1 MKILSIGNS
10 FSQDAHRYL
19 SRLAKA
25 EGVKIETTNL
35 YIGGCTLERHHANME
50 SGEAAYTMDL
60 DGETTVQPSS
70 LAEAL
75 SAGDWDVIT
84 LQQASHKS
92 GLPESYFPYLAEL
105 AAYVRA
111 ACPRARL
118 LLHETWAYEEGSARL
133 SELGLFASAEDMHTA
148 ARNAYAEAA
157 ERIGADGII
166 PCGTA
171 MFRATEL
178 GIPRVHRDCFHA
190 SYGVGR
196 YILALTW
203 YHALTGNEIKDNR
216 FDAFDEP
223 VSEEEREIAIRAA
236 LSAFS

>member
-25 EGVKIETTNL
+25 EGVEIETTNL
-35 YIGGCTLERHHANME
+35 YIGGCTLERHHANMQ
-50 SGEAAYTMDL
+50 SGEAAYTLDL
-60 DGETTVQPSS
+60 DGESTVNKSS

-75 SAGDWDVIT
+75 AVGDWDVIT

-92 GLPESYFPYLAEL
+92 GLIDSYFPYLREL
-105 AAYVRA
+105 AAYVRE

-118 LLHETWAYEEGSARL
+118 LLHETWAYEEGSERL
-133 SELGLFASAEDMHTA
+133 RELGIFPTAKDMYKAASA
-148 ARNAYAEAA
+148 AYAKAA
-157 ERIGADGII
+157 EEIAADGII
-166 PCGTA
+166 PSGTA
-171 MFRATEL
+171 MMAATEL
-178 GIPRVHRDCFHA
+178 GAPRVHRDTFHA
-190 SYGVGR
+190 SYGLGR

-203 YHALTGNEIKDNR
+203 YHALTGNGIAGNR
-216 FDAFDEP
+216 FSGFDEP
-223 VSEEEREIAIRAA
+223 VGEEEREIAIRAV